1 MCNPMMFAMMQVAG
15 AVQQGQAAN
24 NAAQSDAMYAEASAR
39 ESRQDAQGVAA
50 RVRREGATAR
60 GSTLAAVAASG
71 VKVGEGSALEAERQV
86 MEDYSRDEYMA
97 ILSGERRASGLQM
110 EAGNRRRAGRDA
122 RRAGYINAGTSLMA
136 SGAQGLKDSGWRRY
150 GPGFS
155 GGQAPAPVETRV
167 PVRVRG

>member
-1 MCNPMMFAMMQVAG
+1 MMFAVMQAAG
-15 AVQQGQAAN
+15 SVQQGRAARS
-24 NAAQSDAMYAEASAR
+24 AAETDAMWAEASAR
-39 ESRQDAQGVAA
+39 ESRQDAQGVAS
-50 RVRREGATAR
+50 RVRREGASAR

-71 VKVGEGSALEAERQV
+71 VKVGEGSALDAERQV

-97 ILSGERRASGLQM
+97 ILSGERRATGM
-110 EAGNRRRAGRDA
+110 EAEARSRRRAGRDA
-122 RRAGYINAGTSLMA
+122 QRAGYINAGTSLMA

-155 GGQAPAPVETRV
+155 GGQAPAPVESRT